1 MASRFLDSC
10 TSDPRDNSACGTT
23 RLNRRTDCT
32 SKERDGRACWNHGE
46 FLKGASIFSFASFFF
61 GSELAYVAWGS
72 NDVEGSLM
80 LARNYFGVGFMRGL
94 NSAAEVF
101 APYSGGH
108 ERSQLEQMRSDWRR
122 LGRDLRTALANVP
135 QEISE
140 PRPATSRGPI
150 LPTASIISAHWSGPL
165 PPPAELEKIDQIIPG
180 GADRLLRMAEK
191 EQTHRIDDA
200 KRGQYLGWSLAAG
213 AVIAA
218 AVVSLCHGPW
228 QVSVALVGI
237 PVLGAVQA
245 LIQGRKEKS
254 ARRAKSTAE

>member
-1 MASRFLDSC
+1 
-10 TSDPRDNSACGTT
+10 
-23 RLNRRTDCT
+23 
-32 SKERDGRACWNHGE
+32 
-46 FLKGASIFSFASFFF
+46 
-61 GSELAYVAWGS
+61 
-72 NDVEGSLM
+72 M
-80 LARNYFGVGFMRGL
+80 LAHNYFGVGFLRGL
-94 NSAAEVF
+94 NSVAEVF
-101 APYSGGH
+101 APYSSEH
-108 ERSQLEQMRSDWRR
+108 ERSVLGQMRSDWSR
-122 LGRDLRTALANVP
+122 LGEDLRIVLSAALANIS
-135 QEISE
+135 QDMSE
-140 PRPATSRGPI
+140 PRPPESRGPTRPI
-150 LPTASIISAHWSGPL
+150 TSVISAHWSGPL

-191 EQTHRIDDA
+191 EQAHRIGDA

-254 ARRAKSTAE
+254 GRRALRWF